1 MTVIL
6 ISLLLQIQIALP
18 ERANL
23 ANPASSYSLPPQ
35 TQKDYD
41 KLWKRFLGGKDDR
54 RVSDDLTKSLK
65 KNPEVLPAVLVQAY
79 LDLYGGRPD
88 EAERRLE
95 FVLSKNPTDPV
106 ALTYLADF
114 AYTRGDYVRA
124 SELYTR
130 LRAIHTSGSN
140 LQMKS
145 QRSLLLA
152 MEALLQGAKLAISE
166 NRSGDAQKL
175 YQQALNLTGHE
186 PALRDQLNAAIN
198 REGSGQAR
206 LGQSEDG
213 QEDHS
218 VTAPET
224 TLGSAASIEDLGR
237 WGNQIDHFREIQVSE
252 SLTREQLAAL
262 LAVYFPELGQYR
274 ASDEVIADVQQSW
287 AQSAI
292 RLVVGVGL
300 LDSMANHTFQPAR
313 TVTRGEFAAVLARL
327 TRLFSLPASAAPLIR
342 PLDVVPDS
350 TLYLELQP
358 ALGYGLM
365 TLDNAGNFNVRDVV
379 RGGEAVNIA
388 EKLHRLLR
396 KNTG

>member
-1 MTVIL
+1 MTVVL

-18 ERANL
+18 ERAVL
-23 ANPASSYSLPPQ
+23 ANPASSYSLAAQ

-41 KLWKRFLGGKDDR
+41 KLWKRFLGGKEDTKVFDE
-54 RVSDDLTKSLK
+54 LTKGLK
-65 KNPEVLPAVLVQAY
+65 KNPDVLPSILLQAY
-79 LDLYGGRPD
+79 IDLYGGRPA

-95 FVLSKNPTDPV
+95 FVLSKNPSDPV

-124 SELYTR
+124 SELYAR
-130 LRAIHTSGSN
+130 LKMIDVSGSS

-166 NRSGDAQKL
+166 NRSADAQKF
-175 YQQALNLTGHE
+175 YQQALNLAGHE
-186 PALRDQLNAAIN
+186 PALRDQLNEAMN
-198 REGSGQAR
+198 PKRGQVS
-206 LGQSEDG
+206 QPEDR
-213 QEDHS
+213 QDPVALPAS
-218 VTAPET
+218 TPPASTAS
-224 TLGSAASIEDLGR
+224 LEDLGR
-237 WGNQIDHFREIQVSE
+237 WGDQIEHFQEIRAAE
-252 SLTREQLAAL
+252 SLTREQFAAL
-262 LAVYFPELGQYR
+262 LVGYFPELSQYR
-274 ASDEVIADVQQSW
+274 ASGDVIADVQQSW
-287 AQSAI
+287 AQPAI

-313 TVTRGEFAAVLARL
+313 TVTRGEFAEALARL
-327 TRLFSLPASAAPLIR
+327 TRLVGLPARTDPLIR

-358 ALGYGLM
+358 VLGYGLM
-365 TLDNAGNFNVRDVV
+365 TLDNAGNFNVRENV
-379 RGGEAVNIA
+379 RGEEAVNIA
-388 EKLHRLLR
+388 EKLHRLLQ